1 MVVLSQMLQVLF
13 LSLFTLGASL
23 PQRRQGPEYPAT
35 EPIPILRQE
44 SEVNFDGTY
53 KYSYETGNGISHE
66 ESGFLKDTGDPENQ
80 SQVVQGSS
88 SYTSPEG
95 IQIKLV
101 YVADEFGFQPTGD
114 HLPVKPP
121 TPVLIQKALD
131 YLATLPSTPEPPVV
145 SPSRRYY

>member
-1 MVVLSQMLQVLF
+1 MASLVLSYSSQLTADGF
-13 LSLFTLGASL
+13 EKL
-23 PQRRQGPEYPAT
+23 PDQ
-35 EPIPILRQE
+35 II
-44 SEVNFDGTY
+44 
-53 KYSYETGNGISHE
+53 YETGNGISHE

>member
-1 MVVLSQMLQVLF
+1 MASLVLSDSSQLTADGF
-13 LSLFTLGASL
+13 EKL
-23 PQRRQGPEYPAT
+23 PDQ
-35 EPIPILRQE
+35 IINV
-44 SEVNFDGTY
+44 S
-53 KYSYETGNGISHE
+53 I
-66 ESGFLKDTGDPENQ
+66 
-80 SQVVQGSS
+80 
-88 SYTSPEG
+88 